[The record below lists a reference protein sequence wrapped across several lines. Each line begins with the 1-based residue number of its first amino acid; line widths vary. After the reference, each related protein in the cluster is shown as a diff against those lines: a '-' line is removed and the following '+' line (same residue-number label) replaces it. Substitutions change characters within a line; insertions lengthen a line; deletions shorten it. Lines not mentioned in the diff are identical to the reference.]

1 MADFKA
7 TDAELCTLR
16 NKTSRDG
23 TQEAQLGPTWEHPS
37 EIPSG
42 MGSLEFCND
51 LIDNSSGTTFVC
63 SSAGLN
69 TLCWF
74 GRKDNYE
81 KSHWCLGVPADLP
94 LVAMCRQE
102 LCEEGCLAPSLH
114 LQLLVPSH
122 CGASRERRFDST
134 AGEVIEH
141 FCSSLTILPILSF
154 WSLLFSLPKIPLSIT
169 DCYDFTLT
177 ACKISK
183 IPCDT
188 NLPKVS
194 AVPNPFPFI
203 IFQATEVQLLL
214 LYKWWHL
221 RFCHLKWKPGNS
233 CEYCE

>member
-7 TDAELCTLR
+7 TDAEL
-16 NKTSRDG
+16 SAPYG
-23 TQEAQLGPTWEHPS
+23 TKPPEMEPEKHNWDLPENIPVKFPVEWEV
-37 EIPSG
+37 
-42 MGSLEFCND
+42 EFCND
-51 LIDNSSGTTFVC
+51 LIDNLSGTTFAC

-74 GRKDNYE
+74 GRKDNCE

-141 FCSSLTILPILSF
+141 FCSSLTVLPILSF

-194 AVPNPFPFI
+194 AVPNPFPYI
-203 IFQATEVQLLL
+203 IF
-214 LYKWWHL
+214 
-221 RFCHLKWKPGNS
+221 
-233 CEYCE
+233 